1 MDVLYRWLVIAIGI
15 ALFVIN
21 LIEIAKKKMDVS
33 IGSSWTIM
41 SVALIIFGITF
52 DFTILNRN
60 VNVRNIIL
68 FTIFIVSIVAGL
80 YMSALRITELKKKNT
95 ELAIYVSMLKSEKGD
110 RHDVVR
116 PPVAVQKEASEE
128 ENTGVGA

>member
-15 ALFVIN
+15 GLFVIN

-41 SVALIIFGITF
+41 SVALIVFGITF

-68 FTIFIVSIVAGL
+68 FTIFIVSIIVGL

-116 PPVAVQKEASEE
+116 PPVAAAEAAHEE
-128 ENTGVGA
+128 ESKGVGA